1 MSGLSWS
8 RKDFSNRTYQKMLVN
23 YLVFNTNEFWSRS
36 ALVCSK
42 IFPEWL
48 QDQTQRTEYCL
59 QRPQKSKV
67 TKEDTLLL
75 IKIDGQTNWTMNGH
89 DLNQSI
95 IGEYCGTVKNGLPN
109 GQGQLCYSHGG
120 KYIGSWKDGKKDGLG
135 TYTYTDGKVSI
146 GNYKNGKKN
155 GNMKIKCPNGD
166 TYEGDFKNGS
176 PSGKF
181 IFTNSKGEISEVDF
195 KRLKNPSMSNDWT
208 PSSSFTN
215 IEDPPR
221 HSDFT
226 MV

>member
-8 RKDFSNRTYQKMLVN
+8 REDFSNRTYQKVLVN

-36 ALVCSK
+36 ALLCSK

-48 QDQTQRTEYCL
+48 QDQTQRIEYCI

-67 TKEDTLLL
+67 ILEETLLL
-75 IKIDGQTNWTMNGH
+75 IQTDGQTNWTMNEP
-89 DLNQSI
+89 DLNQSR
-95 IGEYCGTVKNGLPN
+95 IGEYMGTVKNGLPH

-135 TYTYTDGKVSI
+135 TYTYTDGRVSI

-181 IFTNSKGEISEVDF
+181 IFTNSKGGISEVDF
-195 KRLKNPSMSNDWT
+195 KRLKNPSTSK
-208 PSSSFTN
+208 
-215 IEDPPR
+215 E
-221 HSDFT
+221 
-226 MV
+226 

>member
-48 QDQTQRTEYCL
+48 QDQTQHTKYCL

-67 TKEDTLLL
+67 IKEETLLL
-75 IKIDGQTNWTMNGH
+75 IQIDGQTNWTNEKS
-89 DLNQSI
+89 DLNESR
-95 IGEYCGTVKNGLPN
+95 IGEYSGTVKNGLPH

-120 KYIGSWKDGKKDGLG
+120 KYIGSWKDGKRDGLG
-135 TYTYTDGKVSI
+135 TYTYSDGRVST

-166 TYEGDFKNGS
+166 IYEGDFINGS

-181 IFTNSKGEISEVDF
+181 TYTNTIGEISEVDF
-195 KRLKNPSMSNDWT
+195 KRLKNPIKS
-208 PSSSFTN
+208 
-215 IEDPPR
+215 
-221 HSDFT
+221 
-226 MV
+226 

>member
-48 QDQTQRTEYCL
+48 QDQTQRTQHCL

-75 IKIDGQTNWTMNGH
+75 IQIDGQIKWTINEP
-89 DLNQSI
+89 DLNQTN
-95 IGEYCGTVKNGLPN
+95 IGEYRGTVKNGLPH

-120 KYIGSWKDGKKDGLG
+120 KYIGSWKDGEKDGLG
-135 TYTYTDGKVSI
+135 KYTYTDGRVSI

-155 GNMKIKCPNGD
+155 WNMKIKCPNGD
-166 TYEGDFKNGS
+166 TYQGDFKNGS

-195 KRLKNPSMSNDWT
+195 KRLKNPSMINEWT
-208 PSSSFTN
+208 PSSSPTN
-215 IEDPPR
+215 IEDPQR
-221 HSDFT
+221 LWEST

>member
-75 IKIDGQTNWTMNGH
+75 IQIDGQTNWTMSEP
-89 DLNQSI
+89 DLNQTK
-95 IGEYCGTVKNGLPN
+95 IGEYMGTVKNGLPH

-120 KYIGSWKDGKKDGLG
+120 KYIGSWKDGKRNGLG
-135 TYTYTDGKVSI
+135 TYTYSDGRVST

-155 GNMKIKCPNGD
+155 GYVKIECPNGD
-166 TYEGDFKNGS
+166 IYEGDFINGS

-181 IFTNSKGEISEVDF
+181 TYTNTIGEISEIDF
-195 KRLKNPSMSNDWT
+195 KRLKNPSMTKEWT
-208 PSSSFTN
+208 PSSSLTN
-215 IEDPPR
+215 TEDPLR
-221 HSDFT
+221 SWDST